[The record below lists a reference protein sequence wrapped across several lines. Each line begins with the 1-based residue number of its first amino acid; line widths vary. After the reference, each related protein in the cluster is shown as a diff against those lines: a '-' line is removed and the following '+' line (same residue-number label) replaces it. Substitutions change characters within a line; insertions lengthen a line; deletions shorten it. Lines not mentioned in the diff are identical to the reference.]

1 MFLVM
6 KGVIGV
12 YIRLKTGEELF
23 TDYLGVGSL
32 IGSYSVIEQEIMI
45 IGFRV
50 MSQGGASL
58 IQFKS
63 DAFKI
68 LENNNK

>member
-1 MFLVM
+1 
-6 KGVIGV
+6 
-12 YIRLKTGEELF
+12 
-23 TDYLGVGSL
+23 
-32 IGSYSVIEQEIMI
+32 MI

-63 DAFKI
+63 DSFQI
-68 LENNNK
+68 LQKNNK